1 MSNINA
7 VNNPVSDMN
16 PANVFRLKL
25 EDLRGTN
32 TEVLTIYLYELK
44 NFINTHDLNPAELK
58 LYATLYSSL
67 QYYKEVSDPTTP
79 FFQKLL
85 EYTEKET
92 IMLMKKYPNLSI
104 KTSLRIKSP
113 ISAYNKIVDK
123 IQQYIREGRDLS
135 NLNSSLI
142 DFIGVRR
149 IVDLKDVLFE
159 NQKETTDMC
168 YSLLA
173 TQLRISR

>member
-92 IMLMKKYPNLSI
+92 IM
-104 KTSLRIKSP
+104 
-113 ISAYNKIVDK
+113 
-123 IQQYIREGRDLS
+123 QYIREGRDLS
-135 NLNSSLI
+135 NLNSSLR